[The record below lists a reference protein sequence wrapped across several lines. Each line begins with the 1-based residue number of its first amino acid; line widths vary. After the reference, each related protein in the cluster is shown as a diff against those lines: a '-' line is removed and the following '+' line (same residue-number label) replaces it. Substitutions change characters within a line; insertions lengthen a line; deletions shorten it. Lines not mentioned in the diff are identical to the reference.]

1 MSNITDLYGASIDFL
16 YDPSLLQVQSI
27 TKGDIFGSNTI
38 LTPLGPNG
46 KITNGQANFAI
57 TLQGNKPGVTATSG
71 TIAVIKAKVLK
82 AGTVK
87 LNTTSSNSE
96 LSLSGNTIR
105 VKLSNPMANIITY
118 ATTNKDISLTAPVTP
133 SPSVT
138 LNAGTYQED
147 NNALVYTGNCKSRT
161 SNDYDNNDLK
171 IGTATNSS
179 VEFKFNGTSFEWY
192 GTKANNRGIATV
204 YIDGKEVKSVDAYA
218 SSTAFKQLLYKSD
231 TLSSGIHTAKI
242 VVSGSK
248 NDKSSNIQ
256 VDVDKIVIKNETTP
270 STSVT
275 LNVGTY
281 QEDNSALV
289 YTGTWKSRNSNDYD
303 NNALKLGT
311 ATNSAVEFTFNGT
324 SFEWYGTKANNRGI
338 ATVYIDGKEVKSVDA
353 YASSTAFTEL
363 LYKSDTLAS
372 GTHTVKI
379 VASGSKNPLSS
390 NIQIDLDK
398 IVIN

>member
-147 NNALVYTGNCKSRT
+147 NNALVYTG
-161 SNDYDNNDLK
+161 
-171 IGTATNSS
+171 
-179 VEFKFNGTSFEWY
+179 
-192 GTKANNRGIATV
+192 
-204 YIDGKEVKSVDAYA
+204 
-218 SSTAFKQLLYKSD
+218 
-231 TLSSGIHTAKI
+231 
-242 VVSGSK
+242 
-248 NDKSSNIQ
+248 
-256 VDVDKIVIKNETTP
+256 
-270 STSVT
+270 
-275 LNVGTY
+275 
-281 QEDNSALV
+281 
-289 YTGTWKSRNSNDYD
+289 TWKSRTSNDYD

-338 ATVYIDGKEVKSVDA
+338 ANVYIDGKEVKSVDAYASSTAFKQLLYKSDTLASGTHTAKIVVSGSKNDKSSNIQVDVDKIVIKNETTPSSATLNAGTYQEDNNALVYTGTWKSRTSNDYDNNALKLGTATNSAVEFTFNGTSFEWYGTKANNRGIANVYIDGKEVKSVDA

>member
-1 MSNITDLYGASIDFL
+1 MI
-16 YDPSLLQVQSI
+16 
-27 TKGDIFGSNTI
+27 
-38 LTPLGPNG
+38 
-46 KITNGQANFAI
+46 
-57 TLQGNKPGVTATSG
+57 
-71 TIAVIKAKVLK
+71 
-82 AGTVK
+82 GTVK
-87 LNTTSSNSE
+87 LNTTPSNSE

-118 ATTNKDISLTAPVTP
+118 AATNKDISLTAPVTP

-138 LNAGTYQED
+138 LIAGTYQED
-147 NNALVYTGNCKSRT
+147 NNALVYTGAWKSRT
-161 SNDYDNNDLK
+161 SNDYDNNSLK
-171 IGTATNSS
+171 LGTATNSS

-256 VDVDKIVIKNETTP
+256 IDVDKIVIKNETTP

-275 LNVGTY
+275 LNAGTY
-281 QEDNSALV
+281 QEDNAALV
-289 YTGTWKSRNSNDYD
+289 YTGTWKSRTSNDYD

-311 ATNSAVEFTFNGT
+311 AANSAVEFAFNGT

-363 LYKSDTLAS
+363 LYESDTLAS

-379 VASGSKNPLSS
+379 VASGSKNPSSS